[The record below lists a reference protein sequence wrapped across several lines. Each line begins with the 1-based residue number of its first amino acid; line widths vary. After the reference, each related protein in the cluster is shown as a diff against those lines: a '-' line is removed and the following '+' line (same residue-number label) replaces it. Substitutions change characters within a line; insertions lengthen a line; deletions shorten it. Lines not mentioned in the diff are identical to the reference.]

1 MKVMTI
7 VGTRPELIRLSRI
20 IPKLDKYCNHVLV
33 HTGQNYD
40 PNLKDIFFEE
50 LGIRKPDYNLQM
62 KTPGDILTLS
72 EYVLNVEK
80 PDKVLIL
87 GDTNSGLSA
96 IVAKKMGIPVIHLE
110 AGNRCYDDRVPEET
124 NRRVIDHSSD
134 ILLPYTERS
143 RQNLIREGIANERIF
158 VTGNPIGEVVGSYS
172 CKIGQSNILHTLGV
186 FPDRYFLATFHRAE
200 NVDGME
206 RLISI
211 IDSLKH
217 LGSQHMVPVICSI
230 HPHTKKR
237 IKEFDLDTTG
247 LTFCEPFGFL
257 DFVHLES
264 NAKCVISDS
273 GTVQEECCI
282 FGTPNVTIRD
292 TTERPETIECGSNII
307 SGIEY
312 ESVMKCVEMAI
323 DMRDW
328 KSPIEYRR
336 ANVSDTVVKIVCGK
350 VFGVDNC

>member
-7 VGTRPELIRLSRI
+7 VGTRPELIRLSLV
-20 IPKLDKYCNHVLV
+20 IPKLDKYCEHILV

-50 LGIRKPDYNLQM
+50 LGIRQPNITLKC
-62 KTPGDILTLS
+62 KTSGDIISAIEPVLQS
-72 EYVLNVEK
+72 EC

-96 IVAKKMGIPVIHLE
+96 IVAKKMGIPVIHME

-143 RQNLIREGIANERIF
+143 RQNLIREGIDNKRIF
-158 VTGNPIGEVVGSYS
+158 VTGNPIGEVIGHYS
-172 CKIGQSNILHTLGV
+172 CKIGKSNILATLGL

-200 NVDGME
+200 NVDNMK

-211 IDSLKH
+211 INSLKRLNVH
-217 LGSQHMVPVICSI
+217 YLIPIICSI
-230 HPHTKKR
+230 HPHTRKN
-237 IKEFDLDTTG
+237 IELFGIDTTG
-247 LTFCEPFGFL
+247 LTLCEPFGFF

-282 FGTPNVTIRD
+282 IGTSNVTIRD

-307 SGIEY
+307 SGVECENI
-312 ESVMKCVEMAI
+312 MRCVEMALN
-323 DMRDW
+323 MRVW
-328 KSPIEYRR
+328 KSPYEYRQT
-336 ANVSDTVVKIVCGK
+336 NVSDTIVKIMCSEAK
-350 VFGVDNC
+350 CLK